1 MVKKLAEK
9 DNYPFEWIDVID
21 PDHEEIQ
28 RIAKEYDLHESSV
41 NDCLQPDHL
50 PKYEK
55 IDQYN
60 FIIFR
65 LHAHEENGEAD
76 TVRELTDKIALF
88 LSKDRLITIR
98 KKDWFQLDEICEKNV
113 KAKVCKTPFHLLNE
127 IIRTGLSTFDEP
139 AVKLTQS
146 INYFEENIFLRRRKI
161 SLLKN
166 LYFIKR
172 KIDVIRRI
180 LILTHDL
187 VDHIDSPQ
195 TNTAYTRDMR
205 DTYIRM
211 SNIYDSLAENTNQ
224 LFNIYFSISAQK
236 TNEIIRVL
244 TLFSV
249 FFMPLTFIVGIYGM
263 NFDFMPELRWKLG
276 YPAIMFTMAV
286 VTALIYWWFRRK
298 GWL

>member
-1 MVKKLAEK
+1 MVNKLAEK
-9 DNYPFEWIDVID
+9 STYPFEWIDVVD
-21 PDHEEIQ
+21 PDQEEIQ

-50 PKYEK
+50 PKFEQVDNYT
-55 IDQYN
+55 

-65 LHAHEENGEAD
+65 MHAPGNNGEAD
-76 TVRELTDKIALF
+76 TVQELTDKIALF
-88 LSKDRLITIR
+88 VSKDRLISVR
-98 KKDWFQLDEICEKNV
+98 RKDWFSLDNFCNKYIKEKI
-113 KAKVCKTPFHLLNE
+113 CKTPFHLMNE
-127 IIRTGLSTFDEP
+127 IIRVCILTFDEP
-139 AVKLTQS
+139 AMKLTRS
-146 INYFEENIFLRRRKI
+146 IEFLEENIFLRQRKI
-161 SLLKN
+161 SLLKK

-172 KIDVIRRI
+172 KVDVIRRI
-180 LILTHDL
+180 LILTHDII
-187 VDHIDSPQ
+187 DHIDNPQ
-195 TNTAYTRDMR
+195 TTTAYTRDTR
-205 DTYIRM
+205 DSYIRM

-263 NFDFMPELRWKLG
+263 NFDLMPELRWKLG
-276 YPAIMFTMAV
+276 YPAVLVSMGIITL
-286 VTALIYWWFRRK
+286 LIYWWFRKK

>member
-1 MVKKLAEK
+1 MVNKLAEK
-9 DNYPFEWIDVID
+9 AINAFDWIDIID
-21 PDHEEIQ
+21 PGPEEIQ
-28 RIAKEYDLHESSV
+28 RIAQEYDLHESSV

-50 PKYEK
+50 PKFEK
-55 IDQYN
+55 IDNYT

-65 LHAHEENGEAD
+65 MHVPQNDNEAD

-98 KKDWFQLDEICEKNV
+98 KKDWFKLDDICEKNV
-113 KAKVCKTPFHLLNE
+113 KTKVCKTPFHLLNE
-127 IIRTGLSTFDEP
+127 IIRIGLLTFDEP
-139 AVKLTQS
+139 AAKLTRS
-146 INYFEENIFLRRRKI
+146 IEYFEENIFLRQRKVA
-161 SLLKN
+161 LLKKM
-166 LYFIKR
+166 YFIKR

-187 VDHIDSPQ
+187 VDHIDSPGGS
-195 TNTAYTRDMR
+195 TAYTRDMR

-211 SNIYDSLAENTNQ
+211 SNIYDSLNENTTQ

-263 NFDFMPELRWKLG
+263 NFKFMPELSWRMG
-276 YPAIMFTMAV
+276 YPAVLLSMAII
-286 VTALIYWWFRRK
+286 TILIYWWFRKK

>member
-9 DNYPFEWIDVID
+9 NNHTFEWIDAID
-21 PDHEEIQ
+21 PGKEEIQ
-28 RIAKEYDLHESSV
+28 QIAKEYGLHESSV
-41 NDCLQPDHL
+41 NDYLQTDHL

-55 IDQYN
+55 IDEYA

-65 LHAHEENGEAD
+65 MHVPEGSLEAD
-76 TVRELTDKIALF
+76 TVQELTDKIAIF

-98 KKDWFQLDEICEKNV
+98 KKDWFPLDQICNKHV
-113 KAKVCKTPFHLLNE
+113 KEKVCKTSFHLLTE
-127 IIRTGLSTFDEP
+127 IIRTGLLTFDEP
-139 AVKLTQS
+139 AQKLTRS
-146 INYFEENIFLRRRKI
+146 IEYFEENIFLRQRKI
-161 SLLKN
+161 SLLKR

-180 LILTHDL
+180 LILSHDM

-195 TNTAYTRDMR
+195 TSTAYTRDMR
-205 DTYIRM
+205 DLYIRLN
-211 SNIYDSLAENTNQ
+211 SIYDSLAENTNQ

-263 NFDFMPELRWKLG
+263 NFRFMPELHWKLG
-276 YPAIMFTMAV
+276 YPAVMVTMAV
-286 VTALIYWWFRRK
+286 VTFLIYWWFRKK

>member
-9 DNYPFEWIDVID
+9 DNHPFEWIDVVD
-21 PDHEEIQ
+21 PDQEEIQ

-55 IDQYN
+55 IDDYV

-65 LHAHEENGEAD
+65 MHAPEEKGEAD

-88 LSKDRLITIR
+88 LSKDRLITIHR
-98 KKDWFQLDEICEKNV
+98 KDWFPLDDICDRNI
-113 KAKVCKTPFHLLNE
+113 KAKLCKTPFHLLTE
-127 IIRTGLSTFDEP
+127 IIRTGLLTFDEP
-139 AVKLTQS
+139 ALKLTQA

-161 SLLKN
+161 SLLKK

-224 LFNIYFSISAQK
+224 LFNLYFSISAQK

-249 FFMPLTFIVGIYGM
+249 FFMPLTFIAGIYGM
-263 NFDFMPELRWKLG
+263 NFDFMPELRWRLG
-276 YPAIMFTMAV
+276 YPGVILTMAV
-286 VTALIYWWFRRK
+286 ITALIYWWFRRK

>member
-1 MVKKLAEK
+1 MVTKLAEK
-9 DNYPFEWIDVID
+9 NDHAFEWIDVVD
-21 PDHEEIQ
+21 PSHEEIQ
-28 RIAKEYDLHESSV
+28 RVAHEYGLHESSV
-41 NDCLQPDHL
+41 NDYLQTDHL

-55 IDQYN
+55 IDQYA

-65 LHAHEENGEAD
+65 MHVPDGSNEAD
-76 TVRELTDKIALF
+76 TVQELTDKIALF
-88 LSKDRLITIR
+88 LSKDRLITLR
-98 KKDWFQLDEICEKNV
+98 KKDWFPLGHICDKQVKEKI
-113 KAKVCKTPFHLLNE
+113 CKTSFHLLTE
-127 IIRTGLSTFDEP
+127 IIRTGLLTFDEP
-139 AVKLTQS
+139 AVKLTRS
-146 INYFEENIFLRRRKI
+146 IEYFEENIFLRQRKI
-161 SLLKN
+161 SLLKK
-166 LYFIKR
+166 LYYIKR

-187 VDHIDSPQ
+187 VDHIDSAEAS
-195 TNTAYTRDMR
+195 TAYTRDMR

-211 SNIYDSLAENTNQ
+211 TTIYDSLAENTNQ

-263 NFDFMPELRWKLG
+263 NFHFMPELSWKWG
-276 YPAIMFTMAV
+276 YPAVMLTMAV
-286 VTALIYWWFRRK
+286 VTLGIYWWFRRK

>member
-1 MVKKLAEK
+1 MVKMLAEK
-9 DNYPFEWIDVID
+9 DKGFEWIDVID
-21 PDHEEIQ
+21 PSQEEIQ
-28 RIAKEYDLHESSV
+28 RIAREYDLHESSV

-55 IDQYN
+55 IENYT

-65 LHAHEENGEAD
+65 MHVPEADEEAD
-76 TVRELTDKIALF
+76 TLRELTNKIALF

-98 KKDWFQLDEICEKNV
+98 KKNWFPLENICDKNI
-113 KAKVCKTPFHLLNE
+113 KEKVCKTAFHVLNE
-127 IIRTGLSTFDEP
+127 IIRTGLLTFDEP
-139 AVKLTQS
+139 AVKLTRS
-146 INYFEENIFLRRRKI
+146 IEFLEENIFLRHRKV
-161 SLLKN
+161 SLLKK
-166 LYFIKR
+166 LYYIKR
-172 KIDVIRRI
+172 KIDVIRRV
-180 LILTHDL
+180 LILTHD
-187 VDHIDSPQ
+187 VIDHVDSPQ
-195 TNTAYTRDMR
+195 ATTAYTRDMR

-211 SNIYDSLAENTNQ
+211 TNIYDSLAENTTQ

-263 NFDFMPELRWKLG
+263 NFDFMPELRSRLG
-276 YPAIMFTMAV
+276 YPAVLLSMALI
-286 VTALIYWWFRRK
+286 TALIYWWFRKK